1 MCGVSPYGWHFHST
15 TDMVDFLV
23 AGDKEND
30 YNKWR
35 IFVYRYGS
43 MGHSAAGITF
53 PRVSMG

>member
-1 MCGVSPYGWHFHST
+1 
-15 TDMVDFLV
+15 MVDFLV